1 VAAIQPLK
9 RRCRGARLGHHS
21 AGLDATTAHP
31 LIIEPAFRRAACL
44 PSVDTPLKQRLIG
57 AIVLVALA
65 VIFLPMLVK
74 GPAPDSGVANVP
86 IAAPA
91 APADGQFQTR
101 ELPLVAPAGGA
112 TGLQGAAST
121 AAPLG
126 QSAATPADASAEADT
141 SPAVAAGNYAVSFG
155 AYASQKDAD
164 AVIAYLKRSNLP
176 GFSEPATIN
185 GRAAFRVRVG
195 PYADRAQAEA
205 ARLEAVKVRND
216 VKAEVVTLDARA
228 ETPVAAAPAPV
239 PTSSTSAASAAT
251 VTTETLPP
259 EPAAAS
265 RPATKPEAP
274 RPVPKPEPRAE
285 TRATTPEPAKPVAV
299 PAAPAASSVGFAVQ
313 LGAFGK
319 AEDANALRD
328 KVRAAGFSAFVEQV
342 RTDKGTLHRV
352 RVGPVA
358 NRAEA
363 ENLKAQVASKVGV
376 AGMVRPH
383 P

>member
-1 VAAIQPLK
+1 M
-9 RRCRGARLGHHS
+9 
-21 AGLDATTAHP
+21 
-31 LIIEPAFRRAACL
+31 
-44 PSVDTPLKQRLIG
+44 DTPLKQRLIG

-86 IAAPA
+86 ITAPD

-101 ELPLVAPAGGA
+101 ELPLVAPTGGA
-112 TGLQGAAST
+112 TGLQSGVST
-121 AAPLG
+121 TQPLQQDAAAPAETG
-126 QSAATPADASAEADT
+126 VADP

-155 AYASQKDAD
+155 AYGSQADAS
-164 AVIAYLKRSNLP
+164 AVIAFLKKAQLP

-185 GRAAFRVRVG
+185 GRQAWRVRVG

-228 ETPVAAAPAPV
+228 DTAVAAAPAPTRAAST
-239 PTSSTSAASAAT
+239 PSTTSSAAAAPAAAT
-251 VTTETLPP
+251 IKTEALPP
-259 EPAAAS
+259 EPVAAVK
-265 RPATKPEAP
+265 PAPKPAP
-274 RPVPKPEPRAE
+274 AKPEPA
-285 TRATTPEPAKPVAV
+285 ATAAAAKPVAV
-299 PAAPAASSVGFAVQ
+299 PTAPAASSVGFAVQ
-313 LGAFGK
+313 LGAFGQ
-319 AEDANALRD
+319 ATEANALRD

-342 RTDKGTLHRV
+342 RTDKGTLNRV